1 MSYDLDSLKA
11 IPIRQV
17 ADRLALE
24 FKGKNAKCFNEQA
37 HSRGDKN
44 PSLGLDLKTNRFK
57 CFACDVK
64 GSTID
69 LVMQAQGLDFKQAC
83 EWLANA
89 FGIAEVRTISN
100 TSKSKMS
107 VNVGNNKET
116 TKSNPTTTG
125 DIELYKKFYELCSP
139 IDQAGQD
146 FLINKGFTSETRDF
160 IKWRTITQKAI
171 DEIKKTDQK
180 ELEACGLKGLFGCK
194 DWALIPFYKD
204 EQIVYLRARNIKEKS
219 FRNLIDKETE
229 IYNFNALYEIKDKIY
244 IAEGETDTISLY
256 QSGLPAVGLT
266 GATQDD
272 KLRHLAEIIANGFGS
287 EIEAILCFD
296 NDRAGNEATK
306 KAVKEFADKGIIAK
320 IKKLPDEINDISDTL
335 INGYDIASLP
345 EVEPEGQPKPLSSL
359 IDSIF
364 DQFGDGS
371 RQFTG
376 LQTGFDKLDDATLGL
391 DGLIVLSGKS
401 GGGKTSLAIQLAYQI
416 LELENAPVIIYSLE
430 MGKRQVLA
438 RLLAQTAK
446 IEERNI
452 HRAGKTNSVNDY
464 LSKSDYEK
472 LANKREYLKK
482 IGGKLYII
490 DRADGLLSFDAI
502 KEQLKLIKALHKT
515 DKAFVVVDHL
525 QVFNVNREQSYYAD
539 QIGKE
544 TAIINGFKDIQE
556 LTGATILLLSQE
568 NKSKVNSGEMTA
580 VKGTSDIVYLAD
592 MVMQIV
598 SKDED
603 TSGEIANYSTK
614 QEVVLKITKNRYGE
628 RKGISYEF
636 EGKTTSFREI

>member
-17 ADRLALE
+17 ADRLGLE
-24 FKGKNAKCFNEQA
+24 FKGKNAKCFNSER
-37 HSRGDKN
+37 HSRGDKS

-69 LVMQAQGLDFKQAC
+69 LIMQTQGLDFKQSC

-89 FGIAEVRTISN
+89 FGIAEVGGSIGKN
-100 TSKSKMS
+100 TEK
-107 VNVGNNKET
+107 NTENNNKAT

-125 DIELYKKFYELCSP
+125 DIELYQKFYKLCSP
-139 IDQAGQD
+139 LDQAGQE
-146 FLINKGFTSETRDF
+146 FLINKGFSAETREF
-160 IKWRTITQKAI
+160 IGWRTITAEAI
-171 DEIKKTDQK
+171 TKIKEAKEA
-180 ELEACGLKGLFGCK
+180 ELETSGLRGLFGCVG
-194 DWALIPFYKD
+194 WALIPFYKD
-204 EQIVYLRARNIKEKS
+204 EQIAYLRARNIKEKS

-229 IYNFNALYEIKDKIY
+229 IYNFNALYEIRDKVY

-256 QSGLPAVGLT
+256 QAGLPAVGLT

-272 KLRHLAEIIANGFGS
+272 KLRHLAELIANGFGG

-296 NDRAGNEATK
+296 NDKAGAEATK
-306 KAVKEFADKGIIAK
+306 KAVKEFANKGIITK
-320 IKKLPDEINDISDTL
+320 VKELPDEINDISDTL
-335 INGYDIASLP
+335 TNGYDVARLP

-371 RQFTG
+371 REFTG
-376 LQTGFDKLDDATLGL
+376 LQTGFSKLDEATLGL

-416 LELENAPVIIYSLE
+416 LEIEKAPVIIYSLE

-452 HRAGKTNSVNDY
+452 HRAGRAKDTNDY
-464 LSKSDYEK
+464 LTKSDYEK
-472 LANKREYLKK
+472 LNTKKEYLKQVADR
-482 IGGKLYII
+482 LYII
-490 DRADGLLSFDAI
+490 DRADGVISFDSI
-502 KEQLKLIKALHKT
+502 REQLKLIKALHRS

-525 QVFNVNREQSYYAD
+525 QVFNVDRQQSYYAD

-544 TAIINGFKDIQE
+544 TAIINGFKEVQE
-556 LTGATILLLSQE
+556 LTGATILLISQE

-580 VKGTSDIVYLAD
+580 VKGSSDIVYLAD

-598 SKDED
+598 SDKED
-603 TSGEIANYSTK
+603 SGDVVYYTSGQAIT
-614 QEVVLKITKNRYGE
+614 LRITKNRYGE
-628 RKGISYEF
+628 RKDIDFEF
-636 EGKTTSFREI
+636 EGKTTSFKER